1 MPRPVL
7 LTCGHA
13 ANSTDYANRPACA
26 ICGVVKLAS
35 AVPDLAGRLAM
46 CVYAD
51 NVKPSAF
58 YLAFFRYRPDRDND
72 EFYCG
77 CFGWE

>member
-26 ICGVVKLAS
+26 ICGVVKPA
-35 AVPDLAGRLAM
+35 AQTPDLVGRLAM
-46 CVYAD
+46 CQYGD
-51 NVKPSAF
+51 TVKNSDAL
-58 YLAFFRYRPDRDND
+58 LAFFRYRPDRDND

-77 CFGWE
+77 CYGWN